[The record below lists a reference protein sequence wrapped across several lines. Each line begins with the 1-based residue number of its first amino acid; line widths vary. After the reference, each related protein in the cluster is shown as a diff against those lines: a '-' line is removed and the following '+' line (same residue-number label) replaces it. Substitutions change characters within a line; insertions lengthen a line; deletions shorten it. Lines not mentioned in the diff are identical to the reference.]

1 MMLSVTPSRLKGA
14 VSAVCHDIELRVQN
28 TVSTECDEAALW
40 RELSC
45 CILSSQ
51 VPYALA
57 QSAADEIHLT
67 GILASAFNRSAE
79 EVQSQLLRTLSG
91 RFAVGLSHRRYRFP
105 MSRSRQLALSWKAIH
120 GQGGLSNLLAKT
132 RDIQEARRWL
142 VVHAPGLGPK
152 QASMFLRNSGI
163 TYKLAILDRH
173 VLRYMDFIGL
183 GALGISRTS
192 NLGAYRTHELLL
204 QTHADEVGYPV
215 GLLDWAIWIVMRVA
229 GSGALGRRSP

>member
-1 MMLSVTPSRLKGA
+1 MMLSIPPSRLKRA
-14 VSAVCHDIELRVQN
+14 VSVVCHDIELHVRN
-28 TVSTECDEAALW
+28 TASMEFDEAALW

-67 GILASAFNRSAE
+67 GILASKFNRSTE
-79 EVQSQLLRTLSG
+79 DIQSQLLKTLSG
-91 RFAVGLSHRRYRFP
+91 RFAVGLSYRRYRFP
-105 MSRSRQLALSWKAIH
+105 KSRSRQLALSWEVIH
-120 GQGGLSNLLAKT
+120 EQGGLSNWLAKT
-132 RDIQEARRWL
+132 RDIHEARRWL
-142 VVHAPGLGPK
+142 VAHVPGLGPK

-173 VLRYMDFIGL
+173 VLRYMDIIGL
-183 GALGISRTS
+183 EAPGIPQTS
-192 NLGAYRTHELLL
+192 NLSAYRTHELLL

-229 GSGALGRRSP
+229 GSGTIVRRSS